1 MRKTY
6 LWAFCLVASLWCSNG
21 HAQTFETQYERSVHD
36 LMTDVQQRF
45 GVRFK
50 FDGKVD
56 TVGKR
61 LPYADFRVRPYSIEM
76 TLDNICKYFD
86 WNWWKQTDKLYK
98 IKPYEYPRRH
108 EDEGRMMLD
117 WLSTLYN
124 NKAEWEARRDTL
136 RREVR
141 QRLELDAFLDSCVVV
156 KDKKGRAERPVTLS
170 KVRRHDGYTTQN
182 ICIELTP
189 GQHLFGTIYA
199 PYGLKK
205 KEKIINK
212 KLSESVALQSNQKVQ
227 SSKQDQD
234 KSKSSKFKVQS
245 SKKYALIVCPDGH
258 WPMRYRKDEQQR
270 LGTLARMGAVCVDF
284 DLYGWGES
292 EQEVGAEAHHTSRAH
307 VYQAACGY
315 ILLDWMLTHRKDI
328 DPERVGVMGGSGGGT
343 HTVLLSLLDDRVTA
357 SAPVVHLASHFDG
370 GCPCESGKPVQLS
383 AGGTCEAE
391 LAAVM
396 APKPML
402 IVSDGGDWTSS
413 VPTLEYPYLQR
424 IYSFYDAR
432 DQVRNVHLPN
442 DRHDF
447 NEHKRQAVYDFFIDV
462 FDLDRTMLDEDK
474 VTIEPDDD
482 LKSLY
487 KTQR

>member
-1 MRKTY
+1 MRK
-6 LWAFCLVASLWCSNG
+6 LLLFLCAGLPLMGF
-21 HAQTFETQYERSVHD
+21 AQTYETQFERPVSEV
-36 LMTDVQQRF
+36 MQDVQKRF
-45 GVRFK
+45 GVKFK
-50 FDGKVD
+50 YNVD

-86 WNWWKQTDKLYK
+86 WNWWKQSDKLYK

-108 EDEGRMMLD
+108 EAEGKMMLD
-117 WLSTLYN
+117 YLSSLYS
-124 NKAEWEARRDTL
+124 NKAQWEARRDSL
-136 RREVR
+136 RKEVR
-141 QRLELDAFLDSCVVV
+141 QRLELDAFLDSCTL
-156 KDKKGRAERPVTLS
+156 KPLLS
-170 KVRRHDGYTTQN
+170 KVRKHDGYTTQN

-199 PYGLKK
+199 STKK
-205 KEKIINK
+205 GKH
-212 KLSESVALQSNQKVQ
+212 
-227 SSKQDQD
+227 
-234 KSKSSKFKVQS
+234 
-245 SKKYALIVCPDGH
+245 ALIVCPDGH
-258 WPMRYRKDEQQR
+258 WPYRYRKDEQQR

-292 EQEVGAEAHHTSRAH
+292 EKEVGAEAHHTARAH

-315 ILLDWMLTHRKDI
+315 VLLDYMLKNRKDI

-343 HTVLLSLLDDRVTA
+343 HTVLLSLLDERVTA

-383 AGGTCEAE
+383 AGGTCEPE

-413 VPTLEYPYLQR
+413 VPTLEFPYLQR
-424 IYSFYDAR
+424 IYSFYDAQ
-432 DQVRNVHLPN
+432 DKVRNVHLPGE
-442 DRHDF
+442 RHDF
-447 NEHKRQAVYDFFIDV
+447 KENKRQAVYDFFIDV
-462 FDLDRTMLDEDK
+462 FGLDRSMLDESK
-474 VTIEPDDD
+474 ITIEPDEA

-487 KTQR
+487 K

>member
-1 MRKTY
+1 M
-6 LWAFCLVASLWCSNG
+6 AVSAAAM
-21 HAQTFETQYERSVHD
+21 AQTYETHYERSVSD
-36 LMTDVQQRF
+36 LMADVSKRF

-50 FDGKVD
+50 YNVD

-61 LPYADFRVRPYSIEM
+61 LPYADFRVRPYSIET

-86 WNWWKQTDKLYK
+86 WNWWKQSGNLYK

-108 EDEGRMMLD
+108 EAEGKQMLD
-117 WLSTLYN
+117 YLSTLYN
-124 NKAEWEARRDTL
+124 NKEQWEARRDSL

-141 QRLELDAFLDSCVVV
+141 QRLELDAFLDSCTL
-156 KDKKGRAERPVTLS
+156 KPLLS
-170 KVRRHDGYTTQN
+170 KVRKHDGYTTQN

-199 PYGLKK
+199 PTHKAQKSQKTHKSHEPHPL
-205 KEKIINK
+205 II
-212 KLSESVALQSNQKVQ
+212 
-227 SSKQDQD
+227 
-234 KSKSSKFKVQS
+234 
-245 SKKYALIVCPDGH
+245 CPDGH
-258 WPMRYRKDEQQR
+258 WPYRYRKDEQQR

-292 EQEVGAEAHHTSRAH
+292 EKEVGAEAHHTSRAH

-315 ILLDWMLTHRKDI
+315 VLLDYMLKNRKDI
-328 DPERVGVMGGSGGGT
+328 DPQRVGVCGGSGGGT
-343 HTVLLSLLDDRVTA
+343 HTVLLSLLDERVTA

-383 AGGTCEAE
+383 AGGTCEPE

-413 VPTLEYPYLQR
+413 VPTLEFPYLQR
-424 IYSFYDAR
+424 IYGFYGAEK
-432 DQVRNVHLPN
+432 QVRNVHLPN
-442 DRHDF
+442 ERHDF
-447 NEHKRQAVYDFFIDV
+447 NQNKRQAVYDFFIDV
-462 FDLDRTMLDEDK
+462 FGLDRSMLDESK
-474 VTIEPDDD
+474 VTIEPDDM

-487 KTQR
+487 K

>member
-1 MRKTY
+1 MRNY
-6 LWAFCLVASLWCSNG
+6 LFAALLAASSVAT
-21 HAQTFETQYERSVHD
+21 AQTFENHYERPVHN
-36 LMTDVQQRF
+36 LMQDVAQRF

-50 FDGKVD
+50 FDGNVD
-56 TVGKR
+56 TIGKR
-61 LPYADFRVRPYSIEM
+61 LPYADFRVRPYSLET

-86 WNWWKQTDKLYK
+86 WNWWKQSGNLYK
-98 IKPYEYPRRH
+98 IKRYEYPRRH
-108 EDEGRMMLD
+108 EQEGRLMLD
-117 WLSTLYN
+117 YLSSLYAD
-124 NKAEWEARRDTL
+124 KAQWEARRDTL

-141 QRLELDAFLDSCVVV
+141 QRLELDAFLDSCVLG
-156 KDKKGRAERPVTLS
+156 KPLLS
-170 KVRRHDGYTTQN
+170 KVRKHDGYTTQN

-199 PYGLKK
+199 STKK
-205 KEKIINK
+205 G
-212 KLSESVALQSNQKVQ
+212 QH
-227 SSKQDQD
+227 
-234 KSKSSKFKVQS
+234 
-245 SKKYALIVCPDGH
+245 ALIVCPDGH

-292 EQEVGAEAHHTSRAH
+292 EREVGAEAHHTSRAH

-315 ILLDWMLTHRKDI
+315 ILLDYMLKNRKDI
-328 DPERVGVMGGSGGGT
+328 DPARVGVMGGSGGGT

-370 GCPCESGKPVQLS
+370 GCPCESGKPVQLA
-383 AGGTCEAE
+383 AGGTCEPE

-424 IYSFYDAR
+424 IYGFYGATDK
-432 DQVRNVHLPN
+432 VRNVHLPSE
-442 DRHDF
+442 RHDF
-447 NEHKRQAVYDFFIDV
+447 GKNKRQAVYDFFIDV
-462 FDLDRTMLDEDK
+462 FHLDPSMLDESK
-474 VTIEPDDD
+474 VQIEPDEA

-487 KTQR
+487 K

>member
-1 MRKTY
+1 MRKTTFG
-6 LWAFCLVASLWCSNG
+6 AFCLLVSLWWGNG
-21 HAQTFETQYERSVHD
+21 HAQTFETRYERSVHD

-45 GVRFK
+45 GVKFK

-56 TVGKR
+56 TVAKR
-61 LPYADFRVRPYSIEM
+61 LPYADFRVRPYSLEM

-98 IKPYEYPRRH
+98 IKPYEYARRH
-108 EDEGRMMLD
+108 EQEGKMMLD
-117 WLSTLYN
+117 WLSSLYHN
-124 NKAEWEARRDTL
+124 QAEWEARRDTL
-136 RREVR
+136 RRQVR

-156 KDKKGRAERPVTLS
+156 KDKKGHAERPVILS

-189 GQHLFGTIYA
+189 GQHLFGTIYSPLLCQA
-199 PYGLKK
+199 ECGVANPSHPSPL
-205 KEKIINK
+205 II
-212 KLSESVALQSNQKVQ
+212 
-227 SSKQDQD
+227 
-234 KSKSSKFKVQS
+234 
-245 SKKYALIVCPDGH
+245 CPDGH

-328 DPERVGVMGGSGGGT
+328 DHQRVGVMGGSGGGT
-343 HTVLLSLLDDRVTA
+343 HTVLLSLLDERVTA

-402 IVSDGGDWTSS
+402 IVSDGGDWTNS
-413 VPTLEYPYLQR
+413 VPTLEFPYLQR
-424 IYSFYDAR
+424 IYGFYGAQN
-432 DQVRNVHLPN
+432 QVRNVHLPN

-462 FDLDRTMLDEDK
+462 FGLDRTMLDEEK
-474 VTIEPDDD
+474 VTIIPDGD
-482 LKSLY
+482 LKTLY
-487 KTQR
+487 K